1 MHIPEL
7 LQQCSWID
15 RTVPA
20 VTHMRGGSQARSS
33 PCTPQPLVAPCHAQP
48 AAQLRSKAVHPQEG
62 SCLASAPE
70 HCLQEG
76 YARWELFRQKGL
88 DLYAAHR
95 NNALKR

>member
-1 MHIPEL
+1 MEVLQGRKKEQIDSHLDLGWEPLDLTDEGSPVPEL

-48 AAQLRSKAVHPQEG
+48 AAQI
-62 SCLASAPE
+62 
-70 HCLQEG
+70 
-76 YARWELFRQKGL
+76 
-88 DLYAAHR
+88 
-95 NNALKR
+95 